1 MATRTIT
8 TRLMLED
15 AEYKSKLK
23 SINAELSLHK
33 SELEKVSAQYKDSA
47 NSVAALEAKHNA
59 LSSILSDLNQKHAA
73 QTSMLESAKTAQQK
87 YASEVERVK
96 AELDALKS
104 STSAN
109 AEQEGKLAKELSEA
123 EKKLKEAANSVTY
136 YQKQIN
142 YTERDQA
149 KFNYELSDTDK
160 YLDEARAS
168 ANGCATSID
177 QYGKEVKQAR
187 QESEEFGD
195 KSKHAVD
202 TLASALAA
210 AGVAA
215 ALKEI
220 AQAIRECT
228 DASIAFESAIT
239 GVYKTVDGTPEQLA
253 EISDGIKQMSTEIP
267 STTTEIAAVAEAA
280 GQLGIAT
287 EDVLAFSRVMLD
299 LGESTNLSAD
309 EAATALARFANITGT
324 AADDYERLGS
334 VIVGLGNNFATTE
347 AEITEMSTRLAS
359 AGTLAG
365 LTESEIMALA
375 AAMSSVGIEA
385 EAGGTAMTQTLTAI
399 EKAVSKGGEGLE
411 EFSRISG
418 MSAKEFAATWETD
431 AISALQ
437 AFISGLGTLDEQG
450 ESATL
455 VLDELGLSGVR
466 QSNMLKSL
474 ALASDELGRAV
485 GLANTA
491 WSENVALAEEAG
503 KRYETTESKLA
514 MASNAFNNVKIAI
527 GDALTPALEG
537 LAEAGTDAFS
547 WAAEFIEEN
556 PWLVQAITGAVGAI
570 GLLAAGLTAYTVVS
584 KTAKAVQ
591 DALNLSMSLC
601 PAVAV
606 AAAIG
611 ALVVVLGNLAASSS
625 DADNSTK
632 KLVESLG
639 ESRKAYEG
647 ASAALEQSKDDAAT
661 LASAVINL
669 ANIENK
675 TAAEKETL
683 LGLIE
688 QLNEAVPELAL
699 AYDEQTDSLN
709 KGTEAI
715 EAYIEAEARRQMQS
729 EAVTRMVELKKE
741 EIQISDAIAEATR
754 KLDEAEKELNDT
766 YGENV
771 YLASAYDQRAGELTG
786 TVAFLK
792 DQIEE
797 LTEQQR
803 LNSEETAAIRAE
815 YGDLEESSDAV
826 TASLERQTAAATL
839 TSDELDNLRG
849 TCDSLTEST
858 LSLTNAE
865 DTLSSALKEQKDAG
879 SLSLDTTLD
888 LIDAGYAAALS
899 INGETGAV
907 TLSKDAYIAIAQ
919 AKIEEQIQALN
930 TQRMSAITKAMMLE
944 EASATLDAA
953 VAYANK
959 AKEAQLAERAA
970 KGNVESV
977 SDVVAAYDAQI
988 AALQK
993 SKSALGSYTGAV
1005 KSCSSASSA
1014 AAKKEKSQ
1022 AEQDLAAYKELKA
1035 ALDHEK
1041 AMGEIED
1048 REYYD
1053 RLAKLRDEYLTDDEN
1068 LDEYRKINEQIYK
1081 YDQDLL
1087 KSEEKLWE
1095 EHSKEILANWQEN
1108 LDQTQAE
1115 AESAL
1120 KEIQGKIE
1128 EIEAKRDAMA
1138 DKLSSNVDLFSTE
1151 TDKKG
1156 NKEYSLNDLQE
1167 YLDTTKQYGDTLKQL
1182 KAAGVSDGLMNEIVG
1197 MGVDDANAYGD
1208 LLLGLKPED
1217 LEEYVRTWEEI
1228 GAESRRISEEYYGEE
1243 LKSRQAEYDQKL
1255 AEALDGINMT
1265 VFESGEEWGQLLV
1278 DGLSSKEEEL
1288 YAKAAEMAR
1297 NTQAELSKAYVGYG
1311 ALDVDGSHAGGLPYV
1326 PYDGYIAELH
1336 AGERVLTAEE
1346 ARAYIARSMPSSY
1359 ELPGNNGVAS
1369 QMAAMVNAIGTLM
1382 QNGGGEQAI
1391 NLTVQMK
1398 LENGVEL
1405 YRATLPDL
1413 LAVARQQGKEL
1424 RLE

>member
-23 SINAELSLHK
+23 SINADLSLHK

-96 AELDALKS
+96 TELDALKS
-104 STSAN
+104 SASAN

-168 ANGCATSID
+168 ANGCAASID

-220 AQAIRECT
+220 AQAVRECT

-399 EKAVSKGGEGLE
+399 EEAVSKGGEGLE

-431 AISALQ
+431 AIFAIQ

-584 KTAKAVQ
+584 KAAKAVQ
-591 DALNLSMSLC
+591 DALNLSMLLC

-611 ALVVVLGNLAASSS
+611 ALVVVLGNLAASNS

-632 KLVESLG
+632 ELVESLE
-639 ESRKAYEG
+639 ESSKAYEG
-647 ASAALEQSKDDAAT
+647 ASAALEQSKDDAAA
-661 LASAVINL
+661 LASEVIDL

-675 TAAEKETL
+675 TA
-683 LGLIE
+683 
-688 QLNEAVPELAL
+688 
-699 AYDEQTDSLN
+699 DSL
-709 KGTEAI
+709 A
-715 EAYIEAEARRQMQS
+715 
-729 EAVTRMVELKKE
+729 
-741 EIQISDAIAEATR
+741 
-754 KLDEAEKELNDT
+754 
-766 YGENV
+766 
-771 YLASAYDQRAGELTG
+771 
-786 TVAFLK
+786 
-792 DQIEE
+792 
-797 LTEQQR
+797 
-803 LNSEETAAIRAE
+803 
-815 YGDLEESSDAV
+815 
-826 TASLERQTAAATL
+826 
-839 TSDELDNLRG
+839 
-849 TCDSLTEST
+849 EST

-907 TLSKDAYIAIAQ
+907 TLNKDAYIAIAQ

-988 AALQK
+988 ASLQK

-1005 KSCSSASSA
+1005 KSSSSASSA

-1041 AMGEIED
+1041 AMGEIND
-1048 REYYD
+1048 RKYYD

-1068 LDEYRKINEQIYK
+1068 LDEYRKIDEQIYK
-1081 YDQDLL
+1081 YDYDLL

-1095 EHSKEILANWQEN
+1095 EHSKEILASWQDSLE
-1108 LDQTQAE
+1108 QTQAE

-1128 EIEAKRDAMA
+1128 EVEAKRDAMA

>member
-23 SINAELSLHK
+23 SINADLSLHK

-96 AELDALKS
+96 TELDALKS
-104 STSAN
+104 SASAN

-168 ANGCATSID
+168 ANGCAASID

-584 KTAKAVQ
+584 KAAKAVQ

-771 YLASAYDQRAGELTG
+771 YLAAAYDQRAGELTG

-792 DQIEE
+792 GQIEE

-803 LNSEETAAIRAE
+803 LNSEEMASILAE

-826 TASLERQTAAATL
+826 TASLERQTT
-839 TSDELDNLRG
+839 
-849 TCDSLTEST
+849 
-858 LSLTNAE
+858 
-865 DTLSSALKEQKDAG
+865 
-879 SLSLDTTLD
+879 
-888 LIDAGYAAALS
+888 ALS

-907 TLSKDAYIAIAQ
+907 TLNKDAYIAVAQ

-930 TQRMSAITKAMMLE
+930 TQRMSVITKAMMLE

-1005 KSCSSASSA
+1005 KSYSSASSA

-1095 EHSKEILANWQEN
+1095 ERSKEILANWQDN
-1108 LDQTQAE
+1108 LDQMQAE

-1228 GAESRRISEEYYGEE
+1228 GAESKRISEEYYGEE

-1359 ELPGNNGVAS
+1359 ELPWNSGVAS
-1369 QMAAMVNAIGTLM
+1369 QMAAMVNAIGTMM

>member
-1 MATRTIT
+1 
-8 TRLMLED
+8 MLED

-23 SINAELSLHK
+23 SINADLSLHK

-96 AELDALKS
+96 TELDALKS
-104 STSAN
+104 SASAN

-168 ANGCATSID
+168 ANGCAASID

-491 WSENVALAEEAG
+491 WSENVALSEEAG

-556 PWLVQAITGAVGAI
+556 PWLVQAITAVTAAVGTFV
-570 GLLAAGLTAYTVVS
+570 AGLTGLMIIKKLTSMVEGATGAIS
-584 KTAKAVQ
+584 
-591 DALNLSMSLC
+591 ALNIVLHAN
-601 PAVAV
+601 PALAV
-606 AAAIG
+606 AAAVAGLITLLG
-611 ALVVVLGNLAASSS
+611 TLIPSIQKAIEGTSRLSEAAQEAKASFEEATEAAENQAESALNTV
-625 DADNSTK
+625 
-632 KLVESLG
+632 
-639 ESRKAYEG
+639 
-647 ASAALEQSKDDAAT
+647 AALES
-661 LASAVINL
+661 LAEK
-669 ANIENK
+669 ENK
-675 TAAEKETL
+675 TAAEKATL
-683 LGLIE
+683 LELVN
-688 QLNEAVPELAL
+688 QLNESVPNLSL
-699 AYDEQTDSLN
+699 NYDEQTDSLN
-709 KGTEAI
+709 MTAEAVRALALA
-715 EAYIEAEARRQMQS
+715 ERDRAEAEAKAEYLKELTIDREDLLKQQ
-729 EAVTRMVELKKE
+729 EAAWASLQKAE
-741 EIQISDAIAEATR
+741 EEYAGYDGAEAKT
-754 KLDEAEKELNDT
+754 KLQQTVMDAAVARVDAARSTYDRLTDALAANAEEV
-766 YGENV
+766 GRVSEE
-771 YLASAYDQRAGELTG
+771 YDALVVATG
-786 TVAFLK
+786 WAT
-792 DQIEE
+792 
-797 LTEQQR
+797 
-803 LNSEETAAIRAE
+803 ETAAI
-815 YGDLEESSDAV
+815 
-826 TASLERQTAAATL
+826 
-839 TSDELDNLRG
+839 TSAELDNLRD
-849 TCDSLTEST
+849 TCDSLAEST

-879 SLSLDTTLD
+879 SLSLNTTLD

-907 TLSKDAYIAIAQ
+907 TLNKDAYIAIAQ

-1095 EHSKEILANWQEN
+1095 ERSKEILANWQDN
-1108 LDQTQAE
+1108 LDQMQAE

-1228 GAESRRISEEYYGEE
+1228 GAESKRISEEYYGEE